1 MKKSILFFI
10 STFFFISVFSQKSE
24 PIFDIKGIT
33 EEKDNGKAVR
43 LLKADKIV
51 GYGYQTIDSTVV
63 NDNSFHFTGK
73 ENIDGFAYITVGD
86 QQNSQDKISLF
97 LEKGQINVLVDSNFR
112 GSSHISGTV
121 LNDSL
126 QKFFNDQTM
135 YVIEINRRLNDNDG
149 GNHTSEGLSIKK
161 GSELARIMSNYELFL
176 YNYQKEHINDP
187 IGKYM
192 FLDNYGGNY
201 LLLNLVKDSM
211 FYEIY
216 NAADEDIRNNPIIAK
231 RKEKLDTSIKNRKI
245 RETLVG
251 KKYIDCEL
259 KMLNG
264 VKKKLSDYIGKSDY
278 LYIDFCASWC
288 GPCIREMPK
297 LKEIYERLGENKL
310 TILGISM
317 DHESKDWE
325 NSIKRINVPWDQ
337 LSELA
342 GISQSAIAK
351 SYLVEV
357 LPAGVLIDRNGAIV
371 EIGLSGTSL
380 ESIIEQLDKAVK

>member
-1 MKKSILFFI
+1 
-10 STFFFISVFSQKSE
+10 
-24 PIFDIKGIT
+24 
-33 EEKDNGKAVR
+33 
-43 LLKADKIV
+43 
-51 GYGYQTIDSTVV
+51 
-63 NDNSFHFTGK
+63 
-73 ENIDGFAYITVGD
+73 
-86 QQNSQDKISLF
+86 
-97 LEKGQINVLVDSNFR
+97 
-112 GSSHISGTV
+112 
-121 LNDSL
+121 
-126 QKFFNDQTM
+126 
-135 YVIEINRRLNDNDG
+135 
-149 GNHTSEGLSIKK
+149 
-161 GSELARIMSNYELFL
+161 
-176 YNYQKEHINDP
+176 
-187 IGKYM
+187 
-192 FLDNYGGNY
+192 
-201 LLLNLVKDSM
+201 M

-278 LYIDFCASWC
+278 LYIDFWASWC

-337 LSELA
+337 FSELA

-357 LPAGVLIDRNGAIV
+357 LPSGVLIDRNGAIV